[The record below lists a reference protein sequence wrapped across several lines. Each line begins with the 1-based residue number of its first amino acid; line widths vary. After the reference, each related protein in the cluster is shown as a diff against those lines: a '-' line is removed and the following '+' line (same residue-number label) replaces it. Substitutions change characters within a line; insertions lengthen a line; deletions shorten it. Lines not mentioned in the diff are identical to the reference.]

1 MSVTVLGRVETV
13 AGMLPMAPLLV
24 PAGFPSPAQDYFDG
38 EVSLDQ
44 VLVKDRAATFFLRV
58 AGESMEGAGI
68 SDGDVVIVDRSI
80 KPRHG
85 DVVVAVLD
93 GELTLK
99 RLVITGRGIM
109 LQADNPAY
117 PSFPVSVESDFL
129 IWGVATVCLHQL
141 GHQRVLR
148 HAG

>member
-1 MSVTVLGRVETV
+1 MWALSVTVLGRVETV
-13 AGMLPMAPLLV
+13 AGLLPMAPAPV

-44 VLVKDRAATFFLRV
+44 VLIRDRAATFFLRV

-68 SDGDVVIVDRSI
+68 SDGDVV
-80 KPRHG
+80 
-85 DVVVAVLD
+85 VAVLD

-99 RLVITGRGIM
+99 RLAITGRGVM
-109 LQADNPAY
+109 LQADNPAF

-141 GHQRVLR
+141 GHQMVLR